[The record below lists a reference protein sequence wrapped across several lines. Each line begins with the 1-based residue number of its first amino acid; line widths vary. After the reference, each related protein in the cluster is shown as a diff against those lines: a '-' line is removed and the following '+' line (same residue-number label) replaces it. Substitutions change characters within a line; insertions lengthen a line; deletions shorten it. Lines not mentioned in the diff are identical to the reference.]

1 MCLWAAHGHTYSWIV
16 CAGKT
21 GILGSVNERVY
32 VRKSETMKER
42 KIFRNIP
49 AVFAAVL
56 LGAGILTGCGNHLPT
71 NAIVE
76 SEDDSVSHAK
86 TVTAEPSL
94 TPEETPVGSGN
105 AVPESTKH
113 PNLVTLK
120 PTPTP
125 IPFQRPVKEPED
137 TTEVRLVVDKSTE
150 ILTMYDQEGEI
161 ARYTVRALG
170 RNYQD
175 GDKEMEGDK
184 RTPEGEY
191 YVCYLNGTSK
201 YYLSIGLSYPNIE
214 DANRGLQAGRITQAE
229 RDRIAWLIE
238 NGYKPDWYTA
248 LGGEIMIHGV
258 EDDPDPRKNWTSGCI
273 CMENEVMDVLWEYCQ
288 IGTKVTI
295 LPYVEEDDLGMQGQ

>member
-1 MCLWAAHGHTYSWIV
+1 
-16 CAGKT
+16 
-21 GILGSVNERVY
+21 
-32 VRKSETMKER
+32 MKER
-42 KIFRNIP
+42 KIFRNIS

-56 LGAGILTGCGNHLPT
+56 LGTGILTGCGMHLPT
-71 NAIVE
+71 HAIVE
-76 SEDDSVSHAK
+76 SEDDSVSKAK

-94 TPEETPVGSGN
+94 TPEETPVENGETST
-105 AVPESTKH
+105 ASPESTKH
-113 PNLVTLK
+113 PNLVVLK

-125 IPFQRPVKEPED
+125 IPFQRPVKALED
-137 TTEVRLVVDKSTE
+137 TTQVRLVVDKNTE
-150 ILTMYDQEGEI
+150 ILTMYDEDEEI
-161 ARYTVRALG
+161 ARYTIRALG

-214 DANRGLQAGRITQAE
+214 DADRGLQAGRITQTE
-229 RDRIAWLIE
+229 RDRIAWAIE

-258 EDDPDPRKNWTSGCI
+258 EDDPDHRKNWSS
-273 CMENEVMDVLWEYCQ
+273 
-288 IGTKVTI
+288 
-295 LPYVEEDDLGMQGQ
+295 

>member
-1 MCLWAAHGHTYSWIV
+1 MLYG
-16 CAGKT
+16 
-21 GILGSVNERVY
+21 GSANGPRH
-32 VRKSETMKER
+32 VRKSEIKKKR
-42 KIFRNIP
+42 KKFRNIP
-49 AVFAAVL
+49 ALFAAVL
-56 LGAGILTGCGNHLPT
+56 LGTWILTGCGNHLPT

-76 SEDDSVSHAK
+76 SEEDSVSKAK

-94 TPEETPVGSGN
+94 TPEETPLPDGEPS
-105 AVPESTKH
+105 PEQPQSTKH
-113 PNLVTLK
+113 PNLVVLK

-125 IPFQRPVKEPED
+125 IPFQRPEKELAD
-137 TTEVRLVVDKSTE
+137 TTQVRLVVDKTTG
-150 ILTMYDQEGEI
+150 ILTMYDKDQEI
-161 ARYTVRALG
+161 ARYTIRALG

-175 GDKEMEGDK
+175 GDKELEGDK

-214 DANRGLQAGRITQAE
+214 DADRGLQAGRITQAE
-229 RDRIAWLIE
+229 RDRIAWSIE

-248 LGGEIMIHGV
+248 LGGEIMVHGV

-273 CMENEVMDVLWEYCQ
+273 CMENEVMDVLWEYCR

-295 LPYVEEDDLGMQGQ
+295 LPYVEEKDPGIQRQ